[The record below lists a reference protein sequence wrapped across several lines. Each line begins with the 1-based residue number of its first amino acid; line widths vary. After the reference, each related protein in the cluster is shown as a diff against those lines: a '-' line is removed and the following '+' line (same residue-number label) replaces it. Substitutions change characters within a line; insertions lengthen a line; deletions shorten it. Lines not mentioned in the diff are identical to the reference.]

1 MIETNRKSV
10 SGLVMMSNK
19 SMCGSGA
26 EDINVSSTDDKGH
39 YIATL
44 K

>member
-10 SGLVMMSNK
+10 SGLVMMSNQ
-19 SMCGSGA
+19 SLCGPGA
-26 EDINVSSTDDKGH
+26 GDINVSSPDDKGH